1 MAKSLR
7 FQLVLALVALSIS
20 SSAQASTFNVNPIKL
35 HLSSSAKSALL
46 SVRNTS
52 SEVLRF
58 QITAYEWNQRENGE
72 VELKPTKDL
81 VYFPRMMKLEPGA
94 QRKVRLGMAR
104 KAARKDNAKAEQ
116 GERTYRIIV
125 EELPSRR
132 SKKAANQLQILTRMS
147 IPVFEAP
154 PKVVETST
162 VAGAQAEAGKFS
174 FDVQN
179 NGTVHT
185 MLKAVSVSALGNND
199 QELFNRE
206 LSGWYVLAGGKRTY
220 QVELPTNVCD
230 RIKSIVVRGQTLT
243 SALSHKYQVP
253 VGACV
258 AR

>member
-7 FQLVLALVALSIS
+7 FQLVLALVALGIL

-35 HLSSSAKSALL
+35 HLSSSAKSAVL

-58 QITAYEWNQRENGE
+58 QITAYKWNQREDGE

-104 KAARKDNAKAEQ
+104 KDDAKAEQ

-132 SKKAANQLQILTRMS
+132 SKKVANQLQILTRMS

-154 PKVVETST
+154 PKVVKTST
-162 VAGAQAEAGKFS
+162 VAGARAEAGKFS

-243 SALSHKYQVP
+243 SALFHKYQVP